1 MDMEN
6 PKRRSHLHKVNLHHA
21 DRLPTELSEA
31 SQNPLTN
38 SITNSITDNI
48 YKSFPAFKSRN
59 FRLYIIGQMFSLS
72 GTFMTQMA
80 IPWLIYDLT
89 KSPWLL
95 GVSGFLGFLP
105 SLILIPFS
113 GVLSDRLDRKDLL
126 KLVQILGISVSATLT
141 LVTALELAEFWSLLI
156 LSILGGV
163 LKGLDM
169 PVRHAFVVEMVEDRQ
184 DLSNAIAIN
193 STMLACSR
201 LMGPAIGGILLAT
214 VGVKFCFLYDT
225 ISYIAAIWA
234 LAVMTLPASKP
245 MQISQRIS
253 TWKRLREGF
262 NYVADFL
269 PVKAII
275 LLLALQ
281 GIFGFAH
288 VVLLPIYAAEVLQGG
303 EKILGWLSAAPAFG
317 AILSS
322 IYLSQRRQVAGLER
336 LIALCPF
343 SIGVA
348 AIAYAFSTVLW
359 ISLPLLVIMGGIS
372 TLHISC
378 SNTVIQTIVDDSKRG
393 RVMSFYSLSLIGML
407 PICNLFTGTLAH
419 WLGAPNTLLVTGSIC
434 VLASAWFWR
443 QLPLISKSI
452 LNAMHSINRA
462 EKAVA

>member
-6 PKRRSHLHKVNLHHA
+6 PRRSR
-21 DRLPTELSEA
+21 DRT
-31 SQNPLTN
+31 SQFSKRIRNRFVESL
-38 SITNSITDNI
+38 
-48 YKSFPAFKSRN
+48 YKGFPAFRSRN
-59 FRLYIIGQMFSLS
+59 FRLYIIGQVFSLS

-89 KSPWLL
+89 KSAWLL
-95 GVSGFLGFLP
+95 GLSGFLGFLP

-113 GVLSDRLDRKDLL
+113 GVLSDRWDRKDLL

-141 LVTALELAEFWSLLI
+141 LITFLNIAEFWSLLI

-169 PVRHAFVVEMVEDRQ
+169 PVRHAFVVEMVEDRV

-201 LMGPAIGGILLAT
+201 LMGPALGGLLLAT

-225 ISYIAAIWA
+225 ISYVAAILA

-253 TWKRLREGF
+253 TWNRLKEGF

-288 VVLLPIYAAEVLQGG
+288 VVLLPIFAAEVLQGG

-317 AILSS
+317 AVLSS
-322 IYLSQRRQVAGLER
+322 IYLSQRSKVVGLER
-336 LIALCPF
+336 LIALCPGM
-343 SIGVA
+343 IGVA
-348 AIAYAFSTVLW
+348 AIAYAFSSILW
-359 ISLPLLVIMGGIS
+359 VSLFLLVIMGGIS

-378 SNTVIQTIVDDSKRG
+378 SNTVIQTIVEDSKRG

-407 PICNLFTGTLAH
+407 PICNLFAGTLAH
-419 WLGAPNTLLVTGSIC
+419 WLGAPNTMIVSGIIC
-434 VLASAWFWR
+434 ISASAWFYR
-443 QLPLISKSI
+443 QLPLISRSI
-452 LNAMHSINRA
+452 KHEMSSLNRA
-462 EKAVA
+462 EKIAA